1 MDALLP
7 SGSPA
12 EAQPSVAASR
22 REALRLARDVLS
34 PESKYMTHP
43 SKLGEGFTG
52 QTGVVPALQLMR
64 GVHQR
69 AAAAGQTDIANSIQQ
84 EGARLYSAAVRGG
97 LVPGELNRY
106 AAFSL
111 SGQPGQPNPAGS
123 SRSAAP
129 QAAQGTAPAPAAAAA
144 PAIGPTVVRVA
155 PGAEGVSLTGAGV
168 APIAIVGATVTATNL
183 TGQSPAISPH
193 THHTATKL
201 PEGGWISQT
210 TVGMSGSGFN
220 FTGVGDTVTEQ
231 ATSIATTYARRGGD
245 NTYTFRAG
253 GSFARG
259 INRVWGAYRVD
270 NPGWRTRGTTV
281 LDQATG
287 GNPRLTTLNE
297 LLLRRAAGLDLRT
310 QVIAGA
316 NQKRP
321 DYAIEV
327 GLGQRA
333 GLADGGGFGTIDPTI
348 LNGFPGYAAVRF
360 RSGPT
365 GDQTLS
371 GRVGIIQ
378 PRWQAELQATQ
389 VTPQGGDATT
399 TIGASASV
407 RLMGDPAYQPPRIA
421 SGGPAPSFNGGI
433 SHLALSTKAS
443 GASLHVGATSN
454 VRTGAAT
461 FSGTATYGWPGGAA
475 VANVSHDTATNTTAA
490 SLHGSLRMIG
500 GNTPGILDD
509 VYIIGG
515 GELKNAGDTSTAV
528 ADIGLGKPI
537 NDNLNLFGTINTDGA
552 VKAGF
557 VLTFR

>member
-1 MDALLP
+1 
-7 SGSPA
+7 
-12 EAQPSVAASR
+12 
-22 REALRLARDVLS
+22 
-34 PESKYMTHP
+34 
-43 SKLGEGFTG
+43 
-52 QTGVVPALQLMR
+52 
-64 GVHQR
+64 
-69 AAAAGQTDIANSIQQ
+69 
-84 EGARLYSAAVRGG
+84 
-97 LVPGELNRY
+97 
-106 AAFSL
+106 
-111 SGQPGQPNPAGS
+111 
-123 SRSAAP
+123 
-129 QAAQGTAPAPAAAAA
+129 
-144 PAIGPTVVRVA
+144 VA

-183 TGQSPAISPH
+183 TGQPPAISPH
-193 THHTATKL
+193 SHFPATKL
-201 PEGGWISQT
+201 PDGGWISQT
-210 TVGMSGSGFN
+210 TVGMSASGFD
-220 FTGVGDTVTEQ
+220 FTGVGDTATGQ

-245 NTYTFRAG
+245 NTYTFRLG
-253 GSFARG
+253 GSVADDTT
-259 INRVWGAYRVD
+259 RVWGAYRVD
-270 NPGWRTRGTTV
+270 NPRWRARGTTL
-281 LDQATG
+281 LDQSSATG
-287 GNPRLTTLNE
+287 ENPRLTTLNE
-297 LLLRRAAGLDLRT
+297 LLLRDAAGLDLRT

-348 LNGFPGYAAVRF
+348 LNGFPGYAAGRF

-490 SLHGSLRMIG
+490 SLQGSFRMIG

-515 GELKNAGDTSTAV
+515 GELNNAGGTSAAV
-528 ADIGLGKPI
+528 ANIGLGKPI